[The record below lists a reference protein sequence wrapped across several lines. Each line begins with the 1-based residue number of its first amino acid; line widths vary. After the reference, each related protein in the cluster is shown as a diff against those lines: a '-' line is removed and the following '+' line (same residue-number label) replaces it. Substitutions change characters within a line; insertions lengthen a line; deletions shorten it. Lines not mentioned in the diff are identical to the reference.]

1 MRVAKNALSRVARIV
16 LFRLGM
22 IRFRGTRL
30 KLRIMLAKLARR
42 PRDVILRR
50 EFNLWAEHDA
60 GPAMEVV
67 HRPITERTLQEMHLS
82 ANDRVL
88 ELGCGDGWATRTLA
102 ARVGSTSQVVGVDV
116 SDGMVQQARAKST
129 QFRNLRFI
137 CGSAQQL
144 PCKPDTFTKL
154 LTVESFYYFEDQDAV
169 LRELLRVVVP
179 GGQIFV
185 LICLYSDHPDS
196 LSMPDE
202 VKMPLHVRSAV
213 EYRRMFENAGWTAV
227 QAKELVQER
236 KPGSKPDV
244 HDRALLLI
252 ARKPTS

>member
-1 MRVAKNALSRVARIV
+1 MRVAKNAPGSVARFV

-67 HRPITERTLQEMHLS
+67 HRPITERTIREMNL
-82 ANDRVL
+82 AADDRVL
-88 ELGCGDGWATRTLA
+88 ELACGDGWASREIAGRLGA
-102 ARVGSTSQVVGVDV
+102 TSLVVGIDV
-116 SDGMVQQARAKST
+116 SDGMVQQARAKSPH
-129 QFRNLRFI
+129 FRNLQFI
-137 CGSAQQL
+137 CGSAHRL
-144 PCKPDTFTKL
+144 PCKTAAFTKL

-179 GGQIFV
+179 GGQVFV

-202 VKMPLHVRSAV
+202 VKMPLHVRSAA
-213 EYRRMFENAGWTAV
+213 EYRRMFESAGWTAV
-227 QAKELVQER
+227 QSKEFVRER
-236 KPGSKPDV
+236 EPGCKPDV
-244 HDRALLLI
+244 HDRALLVI

>member
-1 MRVAKNALSRVARIV
+1 
-16 LFRLGM
+16 M

-60 GPAMEVV
+60 GKGMEVV
-67 HRPITERTLQEMHLS
+67 HRPITERTLEEMSLS
-82 ANDRVL
+82 AADRVL

-102 ARVGSTSQVVGVDV
+102 TKVGATSLVVGVDV
-116 SDGMVQQARAKST
+116 SDGMVQQARAKSA
-129 QFRNLRFI
+129 QFANLQFI
-137 CGSAQQL
+137 CGSAQRL
-144 PCKPDTFTKL
+144 PCKADTFTKL
-154 LTVESFYYFEDQDAV
+154 LSVESFYYFEDQRAV
-169 LRELLRVVVP
+169 LRELLRVLAP

-196 LSMPDE
+196 LQMLNE

-213 EYRRMFENAGWTAV
+213 EYRRMFESVGWTGV
-227 QAKELVQER
+227 QAKEFVRER
-236 KPGSKPDV
+236 EPGSQPDV

-252 ARKPTS
+252 ARKPSTS